1 MLAAGL
7 PAVGPLAS
15 MSAQAREVVAASGY
29 PAGTIVIHT
38 NERRLYYFL
47 SDGQAIRYKVGV
59 GKAGQQWQGTS
70 YIYTKRLNPDWAP
83 PEDIRREKP
92 GTPAVIPAGSPQ
104 NPMGVA
110 AMTLYGGEYAI
121 HGTNSPSSIGGFVSH
136 GCIRMYNEDVM
147 DLYARSAIAPRSWCC
162 DNFPTATG
170 GREPII
176 APHPDLG
183 AAEFGLSPAG
193 S

>member
-1 MLAAGL
+1 VLAAGL
-7 PAVGPLAS
+7 PAVAPLAS
-15 MSAQAREVVAASGY
+15 TSAEARDVVAASGY
-29 PAGTIVIHT
+29 QAGTIVIRT
-38 NERRLYYFL
+38 GERRLYYFI
-47 SDGQAIRYKVGV
+47 SDSQAIKYKVGV

-83 PEDIRREKP
+83 PDDIRREKP

-147 DLYARSAIAPRSWCC
+147 DLYARVSYHTPVVVLR
-162 DNFPTATG
+162 
-170 GREPII
+170 
-176 APHPDLG
+176 
-183 AAEFGLSPAG
+183 
-193 S
+193 

>member
-1 MLAAGL
+1 MRKLLRGANFWGVAGALVASMPVAGVLGSL
-7 PAVGPLAS
+7 PAE
-15 MSAQAREVVAASGY
+15 AREVVAASGY
-29 PAGTIVIHT
+29 PAGTIVIRT
-38 NERRLYYFL
+38 SERRLYYYI
-47 SDGQAIRYKVGV
+47 SDGQAIRYTVGV

-92 GTPAVIPAGSPQ
+92 GMPAVIPAGSPQ

-147 DLYARSAIAPRSWCC
+147 DLYARVGYRTPVVVLR
-162 DNFPTATG
+162 
-170 GREPII
+170 
-176 APHPDLG
+176 
-183 AAEFGLSPAG
+183 
-193 S
+193 